1 MQKKCFPFDIKKS
14 SHQLSKHRPGRRAG
28 MLLQSSGEHK
38 AGAFLQNCVK
48 RNLRLWPQLR
58 GRGGNTARMPDRQL
72 LRPRGPRRVEG
83 LLNGGV
89 FSTDSRGVAP
99 SSQTGCRLRS
109 GTESWK
115 VLLSDM
121 GPISERRRQ
130 RDTFTAQGF
139 GACQTEGGGDRAT
152 GTGQTHAPPPDLY
165 GERWLSA
172 HLRFNTDNLPWPETK
187 LRPSAAQH

>member
-14 SHQLSKHRPGRRAG
+14 SHQLSKHQPGRRAG

-58 GRGGNTARMPDRQL
+58 GRGGNTARVPDRQL

-99 SSQTGCRLRS
+99 PHRRQDAGSGRGPSPGRFYSATWGRFPSDAVS
-109 GTESWK
+109 GTPSQPRALEPAK
-115 VLLSDM
+115 PRAEGTVPR
-121 GPISERRRQ
+121 GPAKR
-130 RDTFTAQGF
+130 TAPTPGSLQ
-139 GACQTEGGGDRAT
+139 
-152 GTGQTHAPPPDLY
+152 
-165 GERWLSA
+165 
-172 HLRFNTDNLPWPETK
+172 
-187 LRPSAAQH
+187 